1 MITVPAQYQLEFQLN
16 TAPKVLYNRLSSP
29 SGLSE
34 WFADDVNVR
43 GDVYT
48 FFWDGTEEKA
58 RVLAKK
64 DNVYIKFQWIEC
76 EDENTFFEFRIQS
89 EELTGD
95 VSLMITDFAHFDEHE
110 DSVGLWEKQISTLKH
125 TLGLTS
131 N

>member
-1 MITVPAQYQLEFQLN
+1 MIMEPAQFQLEFQLN

-48 FFWDGTEEKA
+48 FIWDGAEEKA
-58 RVLAKK
+58 RVLGKK
-64 DNVYIKFQWIEC
+64 DNVYIKFQWLESDH
-76 EDENTFFEFRIQS
+76 EDAFFEFRIQS

-95 VSLMITDFAHFDEHE
+95 VSLIITDYADQEEHE
-110 DSVGLWEKQISTLKH
+110 DTVVLWQKQIATLKH
-125 TLGLTS
+125 TLGLS
-131 N
+131 AS